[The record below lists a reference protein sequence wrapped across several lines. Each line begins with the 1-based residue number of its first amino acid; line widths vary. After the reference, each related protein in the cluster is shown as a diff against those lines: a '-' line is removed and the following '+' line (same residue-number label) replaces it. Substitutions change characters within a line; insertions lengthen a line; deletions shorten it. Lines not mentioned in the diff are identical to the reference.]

1 MSQVTLTR
9 DTLKAMYNADQNG
22 DVQSLILSAVPDL
35 LNKDGFVLNY
45 IGTGAL
51 AEFVETLNIPTDSV
65 TGTELIEVLNKTASG
80 DEAGKGF
87 YLHRVG
93 GLVTWY
99 AAPTKKGKAV
109 RLVPVYTNSEA
120 EKHLIELGYTAL

>member
-22 DVQSLILSAVPDL
+22 DVQSIILNAVPDL
-35 LNKDGFVLNY
+35 LSKQGFVLGA

-51 AEFVETLNIPTDSV
+51 AEFVETLNAPTYND
-65 TGTELIEVLNKTASG
+65 TRLIEVINRTASG

-87 YLHRVG
+87 YLHKQG
-93 GLVTWY
+93 GDVTWY
-99 AAPTKKGKAV
+99 TSPTKKGKAS
-109 RLVPVYTNSEA
+109 RLVPVYTGTEA
-120 EKHLIELGYTAL
+120 EQHLIDLGYTAL

>member
-22 DVQSLILSAVPDL
+22 DVQSLILNAVPDL
-35 LNKDGFVLNY
+35 LNKDGFVLND
-45 IGTGAL
+45 ISTGIVA
-51 AEFVETLNIPTDSV
+51 AFVEGIDALTDSV
-65 TGTELIEVLNKTASG
+65 TDTSLIEVLNKTASG

-93 GLVTWY
+93 GHVTWY

-120 EKHLIELGYTAL
+120 EQHLIDLGYSAL

>member
-22 DVQSLILSAVPDL
+22 DVQSLILNAVPDL
-35 LNKDGFVLNY
+35 LNKDGFVLND
-45 IGTGAL
+45 IDHTDL
-51 AEFVETLNIPTDSV
+51 HLFTETLGVDRYNDTD
-65 TGTELIEVLNKTASG
+65 LIEVVNATASG

-87 YLHRVG
+87 YLHRQG
-93 GLVTWY
+93 GQVTWY

-109 RLVPVYTNSEA
+109 RLVPVYTGTEA
-120 EKHLIELGYTAL
+120 EQHLIDLGYTAL

>member
-35 LNKDGFVLNY
+35 MDRQGFVLSAISHMQLHLFN
-45 IGTGAL
+45 
-51 AEFVETLNIPTDSV
+51 ETLGVDKYND
-65 TGTELIEVLNKTASG
+65 TELIEVINNTASG
-80 DEAGKGF
+80 DESGKGF
-87 YLHRVG
+87 YLHRQG
-93 GLVTWY
+93 GNVTWY
-99 AAPTKKGKAV
+99 ASPTKKGKAV

-120 EKHLIELGYTAL
+120 AEHLIDLGYTAL

>member
-22 DVQSLILSAVPDL
+22 DVQSLILNAVPDL
-35 LNKDGFVLNY
+35 LNKDGFVLND
-45 IGTGAL
+45 ISTGAV
-51 AEFVETLNIPTDSV
+51 ADFVESLDVSKYNDTD
-65 TGTELIEVLNKTASG
+65 LIEVVNRTASG

-87 YLHRVG
+87 YLHKQG
-93 GLVTWY
+93 GDVTWY

-109 RLVPVYTNSEA
+109 RLVPVYTGTEA
-120 EKHLIELGYTAL
+120 EQHLIDLGYSAL

>member
-22 DVQSLILSAVPDL
+22 DVQSLILNAVPDL
-35 LNKDGFVLNY
+35 LNKDGFVLGA

-51 AEFVETLNIPTDSV
+51 AEFVETLNAPTYND
-65 TGTELIEVLNKTASG
+65 TELIEVLNNTASG

-87 YLHRVG
+87 YLHRQG
-93 GLVTWY
+93 GNVTWY
-99 AAPTKKGKAV
+99 ASPTKKGKAV
-109 RLVPVYTNSEA
+109 RLVPVYTGSDA
-120 EKHLIELGYTAL
+120 EQHLIDLGYTAL

>member
-22 DVQSLILSAVPDL
+22 DVQSIILNAVPDL
-35 LNKDGFVLNY
+35 LNKDGFVFNN
-45 IGTGAL
+45 ISTGAL
-51 AEFVETLNIPTDSV
+51 AEFVDDLNVPTDIASN
-65 TGTELIEVLNKTASG
+65 TDIIEVVSRTASG

-87 YLHRVG
+87 YLHRQG
-93 GLVTWY
+93 GNVTWY

-109 RLVPVYTNSEA
+109 RLVPVYTGSEA
-120 EKHLIELGYTAL
+120 EQHLIDLGYSAL

>member
-22 DVQSLILSAVPDL
+22 DVQSLILNAVPDL
-35 LNKDGFVLNY
+35 LNKDGFVLND
-45 IGTGAL
+45 ISTGAV
-51 AEFVETLNIPTDSV
+51 ADFVESLDVSKYNDTD
-65 TGTELIEVLNKTASG
+65 LIEVVNRTASG

-87 YLHRVG
+87 YLHRQG
-93 GLVTWY
+93 GDVTWY

-109 RLVPVYTNSEA
+109 RLVPVYTGTEA
-120 EKHLIELGYTAL
+120 EQHLIDLGYTAL